1 MKSLLAAFVITVSLW
16 SMDSASFR
24 YLGASRNKSHA
35 AWMSFGVQDGSG
47 FPWAVAEILATSPY
61 RVLERHQV
69 VITDGSADGD
79 AAPDSAMVLASGSLA
94 RLGIRP
100 EYGGHIL
107 IDHKLTDAGVPPDTV
122 VFAME
127 TYYTWYPGVTY
138 TMVLEQ
144 TPSAAAE
151 QEQDWFPS
159 PVLPRLTITDGR
171 STALLFREGSA
182 PEEHRLSFA
191 YRIAKVIRLNSS
203 TLLVVLNVMQP
214 GFEGP
219 DLRYRVVAVDFPM
232 SWRH

>member
-1 MKSLLAAFVITVSLW
+1 MKALYVAALLTAWLW

-47 FPWAVAEILATSPY
+47 FPWAVVEILATSPY
-61 RVLERHQV
+61 RVIERHQV
-69 VITDGSADGD
+69 LITDEAVSGD
-79 AAPDSAMVLASGSLA
+79 IAPDSAVTLASGSLS
-94 RLGIRP
+94 RLGIQP
-100 EYGGHIL
+100 EFGGHIL
-107 IDHKLTDAGVPPDTV
+107 VDHKLTDAGVPPDTV
-122 VFAME
+122 IFAME

-144 TPSAAAE
+144 TPSAVTDRE
-151 QEQDWFPS
+151 TDWFPS

-171 STALLFREGSA
+171 SRALLYRESSA
-182 PEEHRLSFA
+182 PEEHRLSFS
-191 YRIAKVIRLNSS
+191 YRIAKVIRLNGS

-214 GFEGP
+214 GYEGP
-219 DLRYRVVAVDFPM
+219 DLRYRVLAVDFPM